1 MSDFSEQE
9 VSEQSSKIADINIS
23 DFDIIHLFGKEKLE
37 EIQQKISKVTGLAFV
52 TVDYKG
58 EPVTEPTY
66 FTEFCSCVRGNEI
79 TMRGCL
85 SSDAYGAIQAATTKK
100 TCIYFCPCGLLE
112 VAIPLVVQGHYL
124 GGFIGGQIMCDDAP
138 EDVIHLETIFK
149 RDELLEDAGIDCSLK
164 ERAPRMSFEQFCD
177 AADLATMVI
186 EQLRD
191 NEISHLKRSLD
202 EKNGG
207 AHSHKDD
214 NQVKLS
220 SMNSATTLQFCMST
234 LTTIAN
240 LAMTEEAF
248 ETNEAL
254 VIFADFVKDMAT
266 NRKTF
271 WTISEEID
279 NVERYLN
286 IRHMQLGERLNYSI
300 EFPSEMNMWKIP
312 QQILPV
318 FVQLAIDCGIDMN
331 EGGGVVKI
339 AGNYTTKDVIL
350 TVEDDGPGLNNEQI
364 EEYLAPFKRQSN
376 DSGVLQSIEE
386 MRNKII
392 LLFGEEYDI
401 HVESQAGRGR
411 KVTIKYP
418 RYINERG

>member
-1 MSDFSEQE
+1 MTETAKKELNEKKD
-9 VSEQSSKIADINIS
+9 KIAGINIS

-58 EPVTEPTY
+58 EPVTEPTC
-66 FTEFCSCVRGNEI
+66 FTQFCSCVRGNEL

-112 VAIPLVVQGHYL
+112 VAIPLVVEGHYL
-124 GGFIGGQIMCDDAP
+124 GGFIGGQIVCDDAP
-138 EDVIHLETIFK
+138 EDVIRLETIFK
-149 RDELLEDAGIDCSLK
+149 RDELITEAGIDSALK
-164 ERAPRMSFEQFCD
+164 QKAPKMSFEQFCD

-191 NEISHLKRSLD
+191 NEISHLKRTLD
-202 EKNGG
+202 EKNRGSYS
-207 AHSHKDD
+207 ATKEREL
-214 NQVKLS
+214 KLS
-220 SMNSATTLQFCMST
+220 SMNSATTLQFCLST

-254 VIFADFVKDMAT
+254 VIFADFIKDMAT

-286 IRHMQLGERLNYSI
+286 IRQMQLGERLSYSI
-300 EFPSEMNMWKIP
+300 DIPSEMNMWKVP
-312 QQILPV
+312 QQMLPV
-318 FVQLAIDCGIDMN
+318 FVQLAIDCGVDMK
-331 EGGGVVKI
+331 ETGGTVAITGT
-339 AGNYTTKDVIL
+339 YTTKDVVLEI
-350 TVEDDGPGLNNEQI
+350 EDDGPGLGSEQI
-364 EEYLAPFKRQSN
+364 ENYLAPFKRQSN
-376 DSGVLQSIEE
+376 DSGVLQSVEE
-386 MRNKII
+386 MCNS
-392 LLFGEEYDI
+392 LAVLFGEECEVKIDS
-401 HVESQAGRGR
+401 VEGKGR
-411 KVTIKYP
+411 KVCIKYP

>member
-207 AHSHKDD
+207 THSRKDD
-214 NQVKLS
+214 KQVKLS
-220 SMNSATTLQFCMST
+220 SMNSATTLQFCLST

-254 VIFADFVKDMAT
+254 ILFADFIKDTAT

-286 IRHMQLGERLNYSI
+286 IRQMQLGERLNYSI
-300 EFPSEMNMWKIP
+300 DIPSEMSMWKVP
-312 QQILPV
+312 QQLLPV
-318 FVQLAIDCGIDMN
+318 FVQLAIDCGVDMN
-331 EGGGVVKI
+331 EQGGTVRVSGS
-339 AGNYTTKDVIL
+339 YTSKDVTLCID
-350 TVEDDGPGLNNEQI
+350 DDGPGLNNEQI
-364 EEYLAPFKRQSN
+364 EEYLAPFKRQSS
-376 DSGVLQSIEE
+376 DAGVLQSIEE
-386 MRNKII
+386 TCNNVS
-392 LLFGEEYDI
+392 LLFGEDYRVQIDSKEGEGR
-401 HVESQAGRGR
+401 HVC
-411 KVTIKYP
+411 IKYP
-418 RYINERG
+418 RYIHERN

>member
-1 MSDFSEQE
+1 MSEIEKKEINEERDE
-9 VSEQSSKIADINIS
+9 ITGINIS

-66 FTEFCSCVRGNEI
+66 FTDFCSCVRENEV

-112 VAIPLVVQGHYL
+112 VAIPLVVEGHYL
-124 GGFIGGQIMCDDAP
+124 GGFIGGQIVCDDAP
-138 EDVIHLETIFK
+138 DDIIRLETIFK
-149 RDELLEDAGIDCSLK
+149 RDELIADAGIDCALK
-164 ERAPRMSFEQFCD
+164 QKAPKMTFEQFCD

-191 NEISHLKRSLD
+191 NEISNLRRSLD
-202 EKNGG
+202 VKS
-207 AHSHKDD
+207 HSSYTKAEQDSI
-214 NQVKLS
+214 KLS
-220 SMNSATTLQFCMST
+220 SMNSATTLQFCLST

-254 VIFADFVKDMAT
+254 VIFADFIKDMAT

-286 IRHMQLGERLNYSI
+286 IRQMQLGERLNHSI

>member
-1 MSDFSEQE
+1 MSEIEKKEINEERDE
-9 VSEQSSKIADINIS
+9 ITGINIS

-66 FTEFCSCVRGNEI
+66 FTDFCSCVRENEV

-112 VAIPLVVQGHYL
+112 VAIPLVVEGHYL
-124 GGFIGGQIMCDDAP
+124 GGFIGGQIVCDDAP
-138 EDVIHLETIFK
+138 DDIIRLETIFK
-149 RDELLEDAGIDCSLK
+149 RDELIADAGIDCALK
-164 ERAPRMSFEQFCD
+164 QKAPKMTFEQFCD

-191 NEISHLKRSLD
+191 NEISNLRRSLD
-202 EKNGG
+202 VKS
-207 AHSHKDD
+207 HSSYTKAEQDSI
-214 NQVKLS
+214 KLS
-220 SMNSATTLQFCMST
+220 SMNSATTLQFCLST

>member
-1 MSDFSEQE
+1 MSDKQKKDNG
-9 VSEQSSKIADINIS
+9 EQSQDIAEINIS
-23 DFDIIHLFGKEKLE
+23 EFDIIHLFGKEKLE

-66 FTEFCSCVRGNEI
+66 FSEFCQRVRENDT

-124 GGFIGGQIMCDDAP
+124 GGFIGGQIVCDDAP
-138 EDVIHLETIFK
+138 DDVIRLETIFK
-149 RDELLEDAGIDCSLK
+149 RDELIEQAGIDCALK
-164 ERAPRMSFEQFCD
+164 SRAKRMSYEQFCD

-191 NEISHLKRSLD
+191 NEISHLKRKLD
-202 EKNGG
+202 DGRSEVKLRNGDKNI
-207 AHSHKDD
+207 
-214 NQVKLS
+214 KLS
-220 SMNSATTLQFCMST
+220 SMNSATTLQFCLST
-234 LTTIAN
+234 LTAIAN
-240 LAMTEEAF
+240 MAMTEEAF

-254 VIFADFVKDMAT
+254 VIFADFIKDMAT

-271 WTISEEID
+271 WTIGEEFN

-286 IRHMQLGERLNYSI
+286 IRKMQMGERLDFI
-300 EFPSEMNMWKIP
+300 VDVAPEMQMWKVP

-318 FVQLAIDCGIDMN
+318 FVQQAIDCGIDMN
-331 EGGGVVKI
+331 EEGGTVKVE
-339 AGNYTTKDVIL
+339 GTYTSKDVIL
-350 TVEDDGPGLNNEQI
+350 TIEDNGPGLSVEAI
-364 EEYLAPFKRQSN
+364 ENYLAPFKRTQS
-376 DSGVLQSIEE
+376 DQGVLQSIEE
-386 MRNKII
+386 TCNNIV
-392 LLFGEEYDI
+392 LLFGDEYA
-401 HVESQAGRGR
+401 VETEVKEGIGRR
-411 KVTIKYP
+411 VCIKYP
-418 RYINERG
+418 RYINERI

>member
-1 MSDFSEQE
+1 MSE
-9 VSEQSSKIADINIS
+9 IAENVVNDERDEITGINIS

-66 FTEFCSCVRGNEI
+66 FTDFCSCVRENEV

-112 VAIPLVVQGHYL
+112 VAIPLVVEGHYL
-124 GGFIGGQIMCDDAP
+124 GGFIGGQIVCDDAP
-138 EDVIHLETIFK
+138 DDIIRLETIFK
-149 RDELLEDAGIDCSLK
+149 RDELIADAGIDCALK
-164 ERAPRMSFEQFCD
+164 QKAPKMTFEQFCD

-191 NEISHLKRSLD
+191 NEISNLRRSLD
-202 EKNGG
+202 VKS
-207 AHSHKDD
+207 HSSYTKAEQDSI
-214 NQVKLS
+214 KLS
-220 SMNSATTLQFCMST
+220 SMNSATTLQFCLST

-254 VIFADFVKDMAT
+254 VIFADFIKDMAT

-286 IRHMQLGERLNYSI
+286 IRQMQLGERLNYSI

-318 FVQLAIDCGIDMN
+318 FVQQAIDCGIDMN
-331 EGGGVVKI
+331 EAGGVVKI